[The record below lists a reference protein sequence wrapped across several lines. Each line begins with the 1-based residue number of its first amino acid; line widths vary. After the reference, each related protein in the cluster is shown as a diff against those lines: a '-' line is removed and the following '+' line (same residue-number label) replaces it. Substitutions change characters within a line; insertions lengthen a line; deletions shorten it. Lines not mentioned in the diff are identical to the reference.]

1 VLSRYAQGQLYLFI
15 SNKDDG
21 ATDFRMD
28 IEQMSV
34 DYVGHLYRQ
43 KIIGKKLFGFLTS
56 LWVKILLA
64 GKNTLRQSLAYL
76 LT

>member
-1 VLSRYAQGQLYLFI
+1 VLSWYAQGQLYLFI

-34 DYVGHLYRQ
+34 EQVGHLYRQ

-56 LWVKILLA
+56 L
-64 GKNTLRQSLAYL
+64 
-76 LT
+76 